1 MTLCPV
7 ALAVGCKKCPVFS
20 VCPVK
25 GIIGDY
31 KEGSKTGQSP
41 KDKKTPASKAKAKR

>member
-7 ALAVGCKKCPVFS
+7 ALAVGCIKCPVFS
-20 VCPVK
+20 LCPAK

-31 KEGSKTGQSP
+31 KKDQPPTANLKKSP
-41 KDKKTPASKAKAKR
+41 

>member
-31 KEGSKTGQSP
+31 KEGDKTDQPLKGKQ
-41 KDKKTPASKAKAKR
+41 TPASKAKAKR

>member
-31 KEGSKTGQSP
+31 KGAKVDPVP
-41 KDKKTPASKAKAKR
+41 KGKKTSASKAKAKR